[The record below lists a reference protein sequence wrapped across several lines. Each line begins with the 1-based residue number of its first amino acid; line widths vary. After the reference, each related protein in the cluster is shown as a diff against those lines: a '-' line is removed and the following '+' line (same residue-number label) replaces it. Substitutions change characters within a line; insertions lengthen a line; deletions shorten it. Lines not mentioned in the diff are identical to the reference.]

1 MSEKRGRGRPK
12 NPFTEQNIGTVQA
25 VERALQILST
35 LASSDRMSLTEL
47 SLSVGVPAAT
57 THRLLNTLQK
67 HEFVVFDTERQ
78 DWLIGV
84 EAFRV
89 GASFLKRRDLL
100 QISKPIMQRLMEDTG
115 ETANL
120 AIRNGANVIFIGQ
133 VETTHPIRA
142 FFPPSTET
150 SMHASGTGK
159 AILAALQQDQVEK
172 LLTKS
177 GLSKFTDKTLVRP
190 QHLFDDLEQTRER
203 GWSFD
208 QEERHIGMS
217 CIASAIYDAD
227 GRPFAGVSISGP
239 SERFVPSQ
247 VDLWGQRVRAAA
259 TQITAKIG
267 GHAHIKTSSSSQ
279 F

>member
-172 LLTKS
+172 LRET
-177 GLSKFTDKTLVRP
+177 LSQVKKAFL
-190 QHLFDDLEQTRER
+190 RELR
-203 GWSFD
+203 NED
-208 QEERHIGMS
+208 E
-217 CIASAIYDAD
+217 ALD
-227 GRPFAGVSISGP
+227 GSPAP
-239 SERFVPSQ
+239 SEVFVLNP
-247 VDLWGQRVRAAA
+247 LIEA
-259 TQITAKIG
+259 
-267 GHAHIKTSSSSQ
+267 SSQ
-279 F
+279 DML